1 MNEPKPV
8 SIETLKRQ
16 LEQLK
21 ELHASGTLNQTQF
34 AESKAALERRIL
46 DLVMQAP
53 SGAEPPSAGAATSR
67 PSARLVILL
76 AAFVLII
83 AALGYWWK
91 GSPSLTSSV
100 QAEAASGADPSSDA
114 SHSTASEQIAAMT
127 ERLATRLKEKPD
139 DAEGW
144 SMLARSYSV
153 LGRHPE
159 ALKAYERAIALRPDD
174 ASLLA
179 DYADSMAVKNDR
191 KLAGEPIKLIER
203 ALKLDPRN
211 VKALAL
217 AGTHAFDLKDYAQA
231 VKYWEQVIEF
241 APADSNFVQQVE
253 PALAEARS
261 LAGLPPAAPK
271 ANVAAADKP
280 VAGKS
285 ASVSGTVSIAP
296 TLLKQSQPDDT
307 VFIFARAAEGSRM
320 PLAIVRKQ
328 VKDLPLTFTLDD
340 SMAMSP
346 ANQLSGTARVI
357 VGARV
362 SKSGNAMPQAG
373 DFSGQVG
380 PVSVGA
386 NGLTI
391 EIKEAVKP

>member
-1 MNEPKPV
+1 
-8 SIETLKRQ
+8 
-16 LEQLK
+16 
-21 ELHASGTLNQTQF
+21 
-34 AESKAALERRIL
+34 
-46 DLVMQAP
+46 
-53 SGAEPPSAGAATSR
+53 
-67 PSARLVILL
+67 
-76 AAFVLII
+76 
-83 AALGYWWK
+83 
-91 GSPSLTSSV
+91 
-100 QAEAASGADPSSDA
+100 
-114 SHSTASEQIAAMT
+114 
-127 ERLATRLKEKPD
+127 
-139 DAEGW
+139 
-144 SMLARSYSV
+144 
-153 LGRHPE
+153 
-159 ALKAYERAIALRPDD
+159 
-174 ASLLA
+174 
-179 DYADSMAVKNDR
+179 
-191 KLAGEPIKLIER
+191 
-203 ALKLDPRN
+203 
-211 VKALAL
+211 LAL

-346 ANQLSGTARVI
+346 ANRLSGTAKVI